1 MNYSQELREYH
12 KERVREVIGINP
24 RASERVIREILE
36 NHPTDP
42 ISLDRNY
49 IRKIKAKVIE
59 SRKWRFNTAL
69 VEERLGEM
77 QDRTESIISQMWLL
91 LLDDRMNPKTRV
103 DAAKTIIMAESKFW
117 EAQLD
122 AGVFEKHLGTVG
134 FELNARSRPLELE
147 KRIQILKAFES
158 WGFKLPTEKQATVLA
173 KEIASQPMK
182 QIVAPIWRKDEKGI
196 WVKITN
202 DKSTVLATGK

>member
-103 DAAKTIIMAESKFW
+103 DAAKTIIMA
-117 EAQLD
+117 
-122 AGVFEKHLGTVG
+122 
-134 FELNARSRPLELE
+134 
-147 KRIQILKAFES
+147 
-158 WGFKLPTEKQATVLA
+158 
-173 KEIASQPMK
+173 
-182 QIVAPIWRKDEKGI
+182 
-196 WVKITN
+196 
-202 DKSTVLATGK
+202 